1 MKALLDGLIQRT
13 GLRPV
18 LRLVLKNRYIYY
30 SEVRSRFDASYTDY
44 FNLAIARSGEP
55 TVGSQEK
62 RYLLCLGNIEH
73 KLPQGF
79 TDGAFLRTLGFFP
92 F

>member
-1 MKALLDGLIQRT
+1 MLK
-13 GLRPV
+13 
-18 LRLVLKNRYIYY
+18 LVLKNRYIYY
-30 SEVRSRFDASYTDY
+30 SGVRSRFDASYAEY

-55 TVGSQEK
+55 TVGSQV
-62 RYLLCLGNIEH
+62 RPYLLSLENIEH

-79 TDGAFLRTLGFFP
+79 TDGAFLRTLGFSLFRHSALN